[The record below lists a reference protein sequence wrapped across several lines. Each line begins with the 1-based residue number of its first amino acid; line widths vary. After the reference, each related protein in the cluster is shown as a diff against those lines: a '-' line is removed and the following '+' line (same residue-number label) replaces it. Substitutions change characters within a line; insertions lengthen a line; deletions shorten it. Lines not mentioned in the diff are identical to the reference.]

1 MCPERSVTYVSG
13 PDLYSVVPAGESN
26 RRAVLKSRN
35 LLILLNARDA
45 KTPRNVFCGYVAVTR
60 RLFYSA
66 QPLGD
71 SNGKYATVCWFD
83 WILAV
88 ETSTLKHHHRCTPA
102 PEPIDRKFQSIA
114 EPSKL
119 AESGE
124 RIIDGEIACVD
135 AEGRSSF
142 KELLFKNMKMLGPLD
157 VECVNL
163 LHAGVAEQE
172 RRIVGS

>member
-1 MCPERSVTYVSG
+1 MWCVTSWT
-13 PDLYSVVPAGESN
+13 P
-26 RRAVLKSRN
+26 
-35 LLILLNARDA
+35 ILFSTSA
-45 KTPRNVFCGYVAVTR
+45 R
-60 RLFYSA
+60 RL
-66 QPLGD
+66 
-71 SNGKYATVCWFD
+71 ATENTRPPVG
-83 WILAV
+83 AMGSGGA
-88 ETSTLKHHHRCTPA
+88 ETSALKHHHRCTLA
-102 PEPIDRKFQSIA
+102 PEPIDQKFQRTA
-114 EPSKL
+114 EQSKP

-142 KELLFKNMKMLGPLD
+142 NELLIKSAKMLGPLD